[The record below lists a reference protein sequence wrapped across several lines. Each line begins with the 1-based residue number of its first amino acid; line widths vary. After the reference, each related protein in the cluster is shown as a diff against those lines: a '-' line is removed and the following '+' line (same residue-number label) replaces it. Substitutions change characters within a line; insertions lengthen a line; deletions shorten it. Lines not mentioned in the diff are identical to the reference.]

1 MPLPRALRFGRAC
14 VRALLRAAAAGIIV
28 TSLDASLQPRP
39 HDTLRSRRPPK
50 KRGTRKN
57 AAAATGQAPV
67 EEPSMDGDEAVDQE
81 GSEEEALADANIP
94 LQ

>member
-1 MPLPRALRFGRAC
+1 MPLPRTLRFGRAL
-14 VRALLRAAAAGIIV
+14 RARALRAAAAGIIAA
-28 TSLDASLQPRP
+28 SLDASLQPRP
-39 HDTLRSRRPPK
+39 HDTLRSRRPK
-50 KRGTRKN
+50 KTKRGF

>member
-1 MPLPRALRFGRAC
+1 LAVPAC
-14 VRALLRAAAAGIIV
+14 AHALLRAAAAGIIAA
-28 TSLDASLQPRP
+28 SLDASLQPRP

-57 AAAATGQAPV
+57 AAAAGQAPV